1 MAAKRTSKP
10 TSPIVHTTDPNMA
23 RVVKPT
29 DGSLSTANFEEGFT
43 KPCSVCT
50 RLWVAGVQFIP
61 EQHPELCRQC
71 EKYPR
76 NTPYVLKAVADLMEP
91 TGEVPHKEIPGN
103 EMRDLFREEMDAARG
118 EILSDLAKANAF
130 FERNGNLRVH
140 GNFTINELYEAFK
153 ARMNY
158 EIEL

>member
-10 TSPIVHTTDPNMA
+10 TQ
-23 RVVKPT
+23 PT
-29 DGSLSTANFEEGFT
+29 PD
-43 KPCSVCT
+43 
-50 RLWVAGVQFIP
+50 
-61 EQHPELCRQC
+61 
-71 EKYPR
+71 
-76 NTPYVLKAVADLMEP
+76 VLKAVADLMEP
-91 TGEVPHKEIPGN
+91 NGEVPHKEIPGN

-118 EILSDLAKANAF
+118 EILSELAQANAF

-158 EIEL
+158 EIDYD